1 MSDGQQD
8 PFGAEGAP
16 TDGVAEPVADPF
28 GAEGGDAE
36 QAPPADDAFGAPAAP
51 VEDAFGAAPVEAADP
66 PAAPMDSVEPAN
78 DGGMDAMDQMEP
90 PAAAVDQMPEP
101 AAVPD
106 IPEVPEV
113 NKLTEW
119 EAAWNV
125 ELEQKNAEAETLVT
139 TNRSRAQEELERFN
153 VEREKSKEAKQEKN
167 RALEATMQEQMDA
180 DLDAANGWE
189 RVVKLIDCDTKPE
202 KDGRSDLSRMRSIL
216 VQLKNEPLE

>member
-1 MSDGQQD
+1 M
-8 PFGAEGAP
+8 
-16 TDGVAEPVADPF
+16 
-28 GAEGGDAE
+28 
-36 QAPPADDAFGAPAAP
+36 
-51 VEDAFGAAPVEAADP
+51 
-66 PAAPMDSVEPAN
+66 
-78 DGGMDAMDQMEP
+78 
-90 PAAAVDQMPEP
+90 
-101 AAVPD
+101 
-106 IPEVPEV
+106 PEV

-125 ELEQKNAEAETLVT
+125 ELEQKNAEAETLVA
-139 TNRSRAQEELERFN
+139 TNRSRAKEELEQFN

-189 RVVKLIDCDTKPE
+189 RVVKLIDCDNKSE

>member
-1 MSDGQQD
+1 MRVKQVQVLRDAWEHHGKGNRARQRLRGRGRARVRARTSARARARARLLR
-8 PFGAEGAP
+8 PTVAP
-16 TDGVAEPVADPF
+16 AQWICLALL
-28 GAEGGDAE
+28 AGGDAE

-139 TNRSRAQEELERFN
+139 TNRSRAQEELERFREE
-153 VEREKSKEAKQEKN
+153 VE
-167 RALEATMQEQMDA
+167 
-180 DLDAANGWE
+180 G
-189 RVVKLIDCDTKPE
+189 
-202 KDGRSDLSRMRSIL
+202 G
-216 VQLKNEPLE
+216 